1 MDIYRDKLQRI
12 YNHINFRCN
21 NINCE
26 FYARYGGRGI
36 KNNYN
41 MLSVSTIS

>member
-1 MDIYRDKLQRI
+1 MNIYRDKLQRI

-21 NINCE
+21 NTNCE